1 MKRWVLLGLIGLS
14 SAGSPLLQAAEKSSV
29 DQAREALAK
38 QDEGDEAKKLEE
50 VFTATEKNYSLLK
63 KGKMSLN
70 YGLDYS
76 YFGDQRLDVDI
87 VNGSI
92 RNFDVTPDA
101 QHTFTNSFTFDYGV
115 LNNLTLST
123 RVPLVV
129 KYESSKN
136 LVNTDMGDVSFTLR
150 WQPFAYVPGKPS
162 YTFFGTLKSKT
173 GVSPYEIDVE
183 RQLASGAGYYSVS
196 FGASGSKVLDPVI
209 VFGSVTATLALPETG
224 LNQVR
229 GGNLLVKVDPG
240 NTLSVSAGFSY
251 ALSYDVSLSISN
263 QISFTD
269 QTTLT
274 FLDGR
279 EQNTMDSLSAT
290 VNFSLGVRVSDT
302 KLITT
307 YMGFGLTED
316 SPDVMVG
323 LSIPINIEG
332 LKEQ

>member
-1 MKRWVLLGLIGLS
+1 MKRWVLIGCIGLM
-14 SAGSPLLQAAEKSSV
+14 AGGPAWVMAEEKSSV

-63 KGKMSLN
+63 KGKRSLT
-70 YGLDYS
+70 YGFDYS

-87 VNGSI
+87 VNGNI

-101 QHTFTNSFTFDYGV
+101 QHTFTNSFTIDYGI
-115 LNNLTLST
+115 LNNLTVST

-129 KYESSKN
+129 KYETSKS
-136 LVNTDMGDVSFTLR
+136 LVNTDVGDVSVTLR

-162 YTFFGTLKSKT
+162 YTFFGTLKTKT

-183 RQLASGAGYYSVS
+183 RQLPSGAGYYSVS
-196 FGASGSKVLDPVI
+196 AGASASKVLDPVI
-209 VFGSVTATLALPETG
+209 VFGSLSGTFALPETD

-229 GGNLLVKVDPG
+229 GGNLLTKVAPG
-240 NTLSVSAGFSY
+240 NTLSFSAGFSY

-279 EQNTMDSLSAT
+279 EQVTQDSLSAT